1 MMRRTLCMRLFATAA
16 AGCCATSAWALND
29 EPPGRFLPGN
39 YYEYKAQFYL
49 RKSDYQEALRLFE
62 LAGFWANKTAQY
74 NVGILYYNGIGRI
87 PADRVRGTAW
97 LGIAAEEHGELADGA
112 LQAAWAQLTPDQ
124 RSDADRIFRE
134 LDARYGDRVAF
145 PRARRFFDNERN
157 NVTGSRVGFVGEMSI
172 QDNQW
177 RQRPGN
183 DFYAEQDGA
192 FSDYVAR
199 FGRVGV
205 GEIRPLPLPPDAR
218 SKPVVPPREP

>member
-1 MMRRTLCMRLFATAA
+1 MRRRTMGVRLFAAA
-16 AGCCATSAWALND
+16 MAGCCAASAWAFTD

-39 YYEYKAQFYL
+39 YFEYKAQFYL

-74 NVGILYYNGIGRI
+74 NVGVMYYNGIGRI
-87 PADRVRGTAW
+87 PVDRVLGTAW

-112 LQAAWAQLTPDQ
+112 LQAAWAQLTPGE
-124 RSDADRIFRE
+124 REAAEHTFRD
-134 LDARYGDRVAF
+134 LDAKYGDRVAF
-145 PRARRFFDNERN
+145 PRAKRFFDNERN
-157 NVTGSRVGFVGEMSI
+157 NVTGSRVGFVGTMLI

-177 RQRPGN
+177 RQRPGT

-192 FSDYVAR
+192 FTDYMAR

-205 GEIRPLPLPPDAR
+205 GAIRPLPLPSDAR
-218 SKPVVPPREP
+218 SKPVDAPREP